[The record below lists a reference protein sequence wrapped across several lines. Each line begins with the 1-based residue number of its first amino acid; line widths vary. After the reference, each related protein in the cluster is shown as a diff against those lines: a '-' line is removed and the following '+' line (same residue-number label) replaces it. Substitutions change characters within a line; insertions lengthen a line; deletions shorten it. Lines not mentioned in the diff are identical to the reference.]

1 MSVLP
6 QLKEREMD
14 YKKSMEQILK
24 DKDDVNRQLKL
35 MQEDVGKV
43 NSLQEELERL
53 RKQLKQEQVIYL

>member
-1 MSVLP
+1 
-6 QLKEREMD
+6 MD